1 MGIPSALAA
10 SETEGKRSTMVPSTI
25 LFTGQRRPFHVF
37 CVAEKTG
44 IGDVSFPCFFNTH
57 VLGAIFSY
65 RRPRRCLFSQA
76 SCSAASCIARKRCFL
91 SPSERLS
98 PKTDNIAS
106 DIVSMILVFLPVF
119 DWPGFVVLHFHLDMI
134 VDVYPQSAAQVKK
147 ADYGVGYFV
156 LESVFYVGF
165 ECFRK

>member
-44 IGDVSFPCFFNTH
+44 IEDVSFPCFFNTH

-76 SCSAASCIARKRCFL
+76 HV
-91 SPSERLS
+91 P
-98 PKTDNIAS
+98 
-106 DIVSMILVFLPVF
+106 
-119 DWPGFVVLHFHLDMI
+119 
-134 VDVYPQSAAQVKK
+134 PQVA
-147 ADYGVGYFV
+147 
-156 LESVFYVGF
+156 
-165 ECFRK
+165 